1 MPTPTFM
8 SLSKLSVCYEKANS
22 IYGELQEG
30 SSESAGKQFSAAL
43 QEAQKAANGHHIS
56 HFGGNKLPNSS
67 LQLITLGP
75 QVDIIMPEGHPP
87 DDQSL
92 LAFAHSQGVDGYLI
106 QQILENVV
114 AQDGSDAEL
123 DIQPGELCSDVPL
136 VCESLAVLFQPLDV
150 VMPMA
155 VAPQRSSPLVTAN
168 YIAASTMDSA
178 AMAAGTAG
186 LRLDMVVKPQSGIHD
201 ALAVASTAFKA
212 EVQSSPAAA
221 NVAGGGCTATPS
233 EWLSPTSS
241 TIPGAI
247 APQRP
252 SPVATANYIAASTM
266 DFAAMAAGTAALSVA
281 PISSPASLASA
292 NINLAGG
299 DQMALHQ
306 YRYARFTPAQPGAD
320 ELRNDGATLQASI
333 EEPSI
338 LAQVAGEVSVGAT
351 EARAVAILA
360 DRSAGVAKLGLPNL
374 LEFGVKPLSDPGI
387 SAVAINV
394 QTESSSPRWD
404 PGARLLIDLGGTAP
418 DNQES
423 MSDANFR
430 RSEQYQ
436 LLSDRLSAA
445 LGQRAAA
452 EFGRGNWQLTLQ
464 LNPAY
469 LGRIDVRLGRRAS
482 GHIDAE
488 FSATQ
493 RDTQDLLQNGM
504 GRLREVVA
512 ASGLDIRLLDVR
524 QGGSTS
530 GGHPQPSRQGSAVP
544 FTAALRIDGLSSTV
558 ARTHIDYIGSDG
570 LDVMA

>member
-221 NVAGGGCTATPS
+221 NVAGGGRTATPS
-233 EWLSPTSS
+233 
-241 TIPGAI
+241 
-247 APQRP
+247 
-252 SPVATANYIAASTM
+252 
-266 DFAAMAAGTAALSVA
+266 AAGTAALSVA

-404 PGARLLIDLGGTAP
+404 PGARLFIDLGGTAP

-512 ASGLDIRLLDVR
+512 ASGLDIRLLDVW